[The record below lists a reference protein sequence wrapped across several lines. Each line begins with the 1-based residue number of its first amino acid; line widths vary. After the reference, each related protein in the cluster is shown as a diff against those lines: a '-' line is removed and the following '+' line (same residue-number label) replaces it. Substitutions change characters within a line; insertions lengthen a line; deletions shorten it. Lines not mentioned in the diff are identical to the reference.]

1 MSDDIDIT
9 PPEQLDEMFGHKTT
23 DELLASMAAAN
34 PAKHGV
40 TVAERLRRAR
50 ELAEAFDDLSVD
62 DQLIVAAGGDPE
74 EMLPGNK
81 PRWTVAAPDKS
92 GSCTVKDHLTGNEFG
107 QIKIYPADH
116 PGRQP
121 ETPPSQDPAL
131 AGNAAPTTCD
141 HSFGDDPQDDTPCEK
156 CKISFEDWANL

>member
-50 ELAEAFDDLSVD
+50 EFAEAFDDLSVD
-62 DQLIVAAGGDPE
+62 DQIISDAGGDPE

-81 PRWTVAAPDKS
+81 PRWTVDNA
-92 GSCTVKDHLTGNEFG
+92 GTVRDHLTGT
-107 QIKIYPADH
+107 DH